1 MLNGTIDI
9 LPLKYKLNTTF
20 SFRSIYLNY
29 NKSNIL
35 TIDCSNIGNFD
46 DHTRVLLNQTIPKIT
61 CNKCQLFLNNDQ
73 IYTYNNILQ
82 HLKICDGIDLDQLEI
97 TKEELPWKTLS
108 WSENRLKWLIRDNF
122 MVNRNHHGTNNVS
135 MLFRNDS
142 NNPDAFLSF
151 VVSTIEGDALSI
163 LMMSTFNKDSLNWN
177 IPIKK
182 LLTEVLVDDNSYTRY
197 ERNITPSNLSLAEN
211 SFDFNNYKKEIE
223 YLYEMSDHVIGGNT
237 NKLATIASLI
247 HGTTGKL
254 PKDGDDSRMKK
265 KKRVKEM
272 IFHDTY
278 LGDNYCYK
286 ILKNSDLFDATYPF
300 SVLAFRGCDMSL
312 IDFLSSAWILYT
324 AQEANTVYGTT
335 DFSHFYAGWISTNL
349 FFEKL
354 KDSLNAD
361 KLLWLPQVF
370 SILMRKFVG
379 GRSVELTRELLNAPS
394 AAFLRSRVSGGF
406 GVTCA
411 LAFNHPELS
420 DDVESINLIGI
431 LVTLSHDLWQEVDD
445 SITGDGLNIAYIL
458 RREGFCPI
466 AVWIDAVINGYFPDY
481 VVYLLLGWALGTL
494 ASPRYV
500 SGLVSPLVAYSKLES
515 PLISAS
521 KLFANVDL
529 TPKKYSGIN
538 KCYIHD
544 EYSSED
550 ILVGDKIEASIV
562 RKRIAKY
569 CSNYSKP
576 DNCNCIYNILFDWLK
591 TQTQWESVLPEAKV
605 YRI

>member
-1 MLNGTIDI
+1 MLNGII
-9 LPLKYKLNTTF
+9 EAPHLKPRNNNQNLTTA
-20 SFRSIYLNY
+20 YLSY
-29 NKSNIL
+29 NGSNIL
-35 TIDCSNIGNFD
+35 TINATNLQSLS
-46 DHTRVLLNQTIPKIT
+46 DHEMIQLNRISPKIS
-61 CNKCQLFLNNDQ
+61 CNKCCLYSEKDKSCTFSSILN
-73 IYTYNNILQ
+73 
-82 HLKICDGIDLDQLEI
+82 HLKGCGGINLNELELI
-97 TKEELPWKTLS
+97 REEHPWRSLS
-108 WSENRLKWLIRDNF
+108 WSENRLKWLMGYHF
-122 MVNRNHHGTNNVS
+122 MITRNHYNENNVS
-135 MLFRNDS
+135 MLSRNDGS
-142 NNPDAFLSF
+142 NPDAFLSF
-151 VVSTIEGDALSI
+151 VVSTVEADALPL
-163 LMMSTFNKDSLNWN
+163 LMQSTLNNSASSWD
-177 IPIKK
+177 IPIDE
-182 LLTEVLVDDNSYTRY
+182 LLKSVFIDDNNYITY
-197 ERNITPSNLSLAEN
+197 KNNISSSDLSLINAG
-211 SFDFNNYKKEIE
+211 FDFDNYKRQIE
-223 YLYEMSDHVIGGNT
+223 YLYEISGNIVGGKINRLVI
-237 NKLATIASLI
+237 LASLVQ
-247 HGTTGKL
+247 GSLGKL
-254 PKDGDDSRMKK
+254 PKDGDESRNKK

-272 IFHDTY
+272 TY
-278 LGDNYCYK
+278 FNSYIGDNYCFK
-286 ILKNSDLFDATYPF
+286 ILKDSDLFDATYPF
-300 SVLAFRGCDMSL
+300 SVLAFRNCDMSI
-312 IDFLSSAWILYT
+312 IDFLSSIWILYT

-335 DFSHFYAGWISTNL
+335 DFIHFYAGWISTNL
-349 FFEKL
+349 CFEKL
-354 KDSLNAD
+354 KKITNAD
-361 KLLWLPQVF
+361 KLLWSPQIL

-379 GRSVELTRELLNAPS
+379 GRSTELTQELLNTS
-394 AAFLRSRVSGGF
+394 GTAFLRSSVSGGF
-406 GVTCA
+406 GIACA